1 MSIHISILTVFEQL
15 YKLFLQT
22 SLIHRAQEKEIV
34 DIHVNSFFSYVGP
47 KKRIDAPTF
56 GPGAG
61 MLIRPAVVESAI
73 EDKERQYGPAFTIFF
88 SPQGEKLN
96 QPILAKIA
104 KMVQEKSHLLLVS
117 ARYEG
122 MDARVEEYYADLVL
136 SVGDFVLMGGDL
148 PAMMFLEGLLRL
160 FPGVVGKEESVEK
173 ESFSGPF
180 VDFPVYTQPVDWK
193 GYKVPAIVR
202 SGNHAAINE
211 WRMQQA
217 ARTTVLYHFNWL
229 RTQYLVTS
237 EQKKLVKKF
246 IPPHYILL
254 LYDDMVIKKDEK
266 EKLAI
271 IQSLDIRDIA
281 RSSQVYGCKD
291 FFLILSARQ
300 KELLEHLFGSQ
311 QDGNEHNRRQDEAIS
326 SIKFYDSIDAVIN
339 IITEQNEEEPL
350 LITLADLDEKNKVKL
365 ISFYDQSS
373 VWESG
378 RPVLFVFKTGTE
390 SSNQLS
396 ERCDFLLPPPCSFS
410 DGGYLSI
417 SSLAA
422 ITFDRWLGIN
432 LK

>member
-1 MSIHISILTVFEQL
+1 MPIHISILTVFEQL
-15 YKLFLQT
+15 YKPFLQT
-22 SLIHRAQEKEIV
+22 SLIHRAQEKKIV
-34 DIHVNSFFSYVGP
+34 DIHVNSFFSYVAP

-73 EDKERQYGPAFTIFF
+73 EDKEHQYGPAFTIFF
-88 SPQGEKLN
+88 SPQGKKLN
-96 QPILAKIA
+96 QPILEEIAKI
-104 KMVQEKSHLLLVS
+104 VEEKSHLLLVS

-122 MDARVEEYYADLVL
+122 MDVRVEEYYADSVL

-148 PAMMFLEGLLRL
+148 PVMMFLEGLLRL
-160 FPGVVGKEESVEK
+160 FSGVVGKEESVEK

-193 GYKVPAIVR
+193 GYTVPAIVR

-217 ARTTVLYHFNWL
+217 ARATVLYHFNWL

-237 EQKKLVKKF
+237 EQEKLVKKF

-254 LYDDMVIKKDEK
+254 LYDDMVIKKDEE
-266 EKLAI
+266 EKLAVI
-271 IQSLDIRDIA
+271 KLFDIRDIA

-291 FFLILSARQ
+291 FFLVLSASQ
-300 KELLEHLFGSQ
+300 KELLKYLFGSQ
-311 QDGNEHNRRQDEAIS
+311 QDDGEHSRRQGKAIS
-326 SIKFYDSIDAVIN
+326 SINFYDSLNAVIN
-339 IITEQNEEEPL
+339 TITEQNGEEPL
-350 LITLADLDEKNKVKL
+350 LITLTDLDEKNNVKL

-373 VWESG
+373 VWKSG
-378 RPVLFVFKTGTE
+378 RPLLFVFKTGTE
-390 SSNQLS
+390 LSNQLFD
-396 ERCDFLLPPPCSFS
+396 RCDFLLPFPSSFS
-410 DGGYLSI
+410 DGGCLSI

>member
-15 YKLFLQT
+15 YKPFLQT
-22 SLIHRAQEKEIV
+22 SLIHRAQEKEII

-73 EDKERQYGPAFTIFF
+73 EDKERQYGPAFKIFF

-104 KMVQEKSHLLLVS
+104 KMVQKKSHLLLVS

-122 MDARVEEYYADLVL
+122 MDARVEEHYADLVL

-148 PAMMFLEGLLRL
+148 PVMMFLEGLLRL

-193 GYKVPAIVR
+193 GYMVPAIVR

-217 ARTTVLYHFNWL
+217 ARTTVLHHFNWL
-229 RTQYLVTS
+229 RTQYFVTS
-237 EQKKLVKKF
+237 EQEKLVKKF

-254 LYDDMVIKKDEK
+254 LYDDIVIKKDE
-266 EKLAI
+266 EENLAI
-271 IQSLDIRDIA
+271 IKSFDIRDIA

-300 KELLEHLFGSQ
+300 KELLEG
-311 QDGNEHNRRQDEAIS
+311 EEIS

-339 IITEQNEEEPL
+339 TITEQNGEKPL
-350 LITLADLDEKNKVKL
+350 LITLADLDEKNNAKL
-365 ISFYDQSS
+365 ISFYDQSL
-373 VWESG
+373 VWKTG
-378 RPVLFVFKTGTE
+378 RPVLFVFKTVTE

-396 ERCDFLLPPPCSFS
+396 ERCDFLLPPPSSFS

-422 ITFDRWLGIN
+422 IIFDRWLGIN

>member
-15 YKLFLQT
+15 YKPFLQT
-22 SLIHRAQEKEIV
+22 SLIHRAQEKGIV

-88 SPQGEKLN
+88 SPQGKKLD
-96 QPILAKIA
+96 QPMLEGLAEI
-104 KMVQEKSHLLLVS
+104 VQKKSHLLLVP

-122 MDARVEEYYADLVL
+122 MDTRVEEYYADLVL

-148 PAMMFLEGLLRL
+148 PAMILLEGLLRL

-180 VDFPVYTQPVDWK
+180 IDFPVYTQPVDWK
-193 GYKVPAIVR
+193 GRVVPAIVR

-217 ARTTVLYHFNWL
+217 ARTTVLHHFNWL

-237 EQKKLVKKF
+237 EQEKLVKKF

-254 LYDDMVIKKDEK
+254 LYNDVVEK
-266 EKLAI
+266 EEERKLAI
-271 IQSLDIRDIA
+271 IKSFDIRDIA

-291 FFLILSARQ
+291 FFLILSASQ
-300 KELLEHLFGSQ
+300 KELLEYLIGSR
-311 QDGNEHNRRQDEAIS
+311 QDSSEHNKEQDTAIS
-326 SIKFYDSIDAVIN
+326 SIKFYDSIDEVIN
-339 IITEQNEEEPL
+339 KITEQNGEEPL
-350 LITLADLDEKNKVKL
+350 LITLADLGEKNNVKL
-365 ISFYDQSS
+365 ISFYDQSL
-373 VWESG
+373 VWEPG
-378 RPVLFVFKTGTE
+378 RPVLFIFETGTE